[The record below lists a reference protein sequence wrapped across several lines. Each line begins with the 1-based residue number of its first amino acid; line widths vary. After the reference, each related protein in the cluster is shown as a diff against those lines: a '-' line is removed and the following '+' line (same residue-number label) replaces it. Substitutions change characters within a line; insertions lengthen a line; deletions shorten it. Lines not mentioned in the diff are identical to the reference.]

1 MGEVIT
7 IAAGDASG
15 TVDVAAP
22 TDDAYVTAAITNSI
36 ASAVEANAG
45 TAGALENLAVA
56 GDTSV
61 STDVTENDTETTIS
75 LVDLAV
81 DEGSG
86 TASVTATIANAPTDG
101 PVVVTLD
108 NGATITFAVGATSA
122 TSTAFAIQGDDV
134 YLDGET
140 LTLNASVT
148 SGGSEFENLT
158 LDPTVDVVVSDT
170 IDTVTVDLSA
180 TETVAEDGTIT
191 YTATVDGWCC
201 E

>member
-1 MGEVIT
+1 M
-7 IAAGDASG
+7 
-15 TVDVAAP
+15 
-22 TDDAYVTAAITNSI
+22 
-36 ASAVEANAG
+36 
-45 TAGALENLAVA
+45 
-56 GDTSV
+56 
-61 STDVTENDTETTIS
+61 TENDTETTIS

-148 SGGSEFENLT
+148 SGGLG
-158 LDPTVDVVVSDT
+158 V
-170 IDTVTVDLSA
+170 
-180 TETVAEDGTIT
+180 
-191 YTATVDGWCC
+191 
-201 E
+201 

>member
-1 MGEVIT
+1 M
-7 IAAGDASG
+7 
-15 TVDVAAP
+15 
-22 TDDAYVTAAITNSI
+22 
-36 ASAVEANAG
+36 
-45 TAGALENLAVA
+45 
-56 GDTSV
+56 
-61 STDVTENDTETTIS
+61 
-75 LVDLAV
+75 
-81 DEGSG
+81 
-86 TASVTATIANAPTDG
+86 
-101 PVVVTLD
+101 TLD

-158 LDPTVDVVVSDT
+158 LDPSVDVVVSDT

-191 YTATVDGWCC
+191 YTATLTGGVANNDITVTLANYQELRRTQRRKHHQQGFPTWLRYKRSR
-201 E
+201 